1 MVELVPSS
9 SGKSYGIVDI
19 YEFVDLLCRQPV
31 DEKVV
36 ARAKIRSG
44 TNLELVPGRGLREI
58 MPGPTWNQF
67 QVA

>member
-36 ARAKIRSG
+36 ARANIRSG
-44 TNLELVPGRGLREI
+44 TSLELVPGREI